1 MTKRTTDGK
10 RHIARMFKD
19 TSEITQNKIHA
30 LRLILLQKKK
40 KKLYSRK
47 IDCTLASLKVC
58 SLKRITHRHDP
69 EKKEIKALCSD
80 KFEKC

>member
-1 MTKRTTDGK
+1 M
-10 RHIARMFKD
+10 ARMFKD

-30 LRLILLQKKK
+30 LRLILLQ

-69 EKKEIKALCSD
+69 EKKQIKALCSN

>member
-1 MTKRTTDGK
+1 
-10 RHIARMFKD
+10 MFKD

-30 LRLILLQKKK
+30 LRLILLKKK
-40 KKLYSRK
+40 KGYIPGKL

-58 SLKRITHRHDP
+58 SLKRITHRHDS
-69 EKKEIKALCSD
+69 EKKQIKALCSN